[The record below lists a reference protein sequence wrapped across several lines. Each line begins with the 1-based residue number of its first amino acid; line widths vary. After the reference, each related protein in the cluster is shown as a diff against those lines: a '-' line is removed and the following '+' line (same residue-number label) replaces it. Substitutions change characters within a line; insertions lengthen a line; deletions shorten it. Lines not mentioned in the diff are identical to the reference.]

1 MRRNVKIAHELRNPL
16 SMILL
21 WQQIASH
28 AEDAEERARALAAI
42 RQCALEQA
50 AAIDRLF
57 PR

>member
-16 SMILL
+16 AMILL
-21 WQQIASH
+21 WQQIATH
-28 AEDAEERARALAAI
+28 TEDAEERARALAAI

-50 AAIDRLF
+50 GVIDRLF

>member
-1 MRRNVKIAHELRNPL
+1 VKRNVMIAHELRNPL

-21 WQQIASH
+21 WGQIASRTQD
-28 AEDAEERARALAAI
+28 EQERARALAAI

-50 AAIDRLF
+50 ATIDRLF

>member
-1 MRRNVKIAHELRNPL
+1 VKRNVEIAHELRNPL

-21 WQQIASH
+21 WEQIASRTH
-28 AEDAEERARALAAI
+28 DAEERARALAAI